1 MTAKN
6 LTSRRGTN
14 SNRNL
19 MKSIRVLAK
28 LENMINDRLI
38 GKNHFFADKVFS
50 YNCKHQN
57 SKDLFLFQTN
67 Y

>member
-1 MTAKN
+1 
-6 LTSRRGTN
+6 
-14 SNRNL
+14 